1 MQKSLLL
8 FRILFVIIL
17 VNGSCQETSDWA
29 SYPQIE
35 YETACGWCAGSTLIT
50 IKGNEASYKRFIPCG
65 ENKGTVQKSRHLTAD
80 QMIILEDIFDFDKFL
95 KLDINECGVC
105 FDGCDERL
113 KITKDGTT
121 HEIKYLITSVP
132 DEVDSLRAVLQGIT
146 LQFGNE

>member
-1 MQKSLLL
+1 MNKLIYS
-8 FRILFVIIL
+8 IIL
-17 VNGSCQETSDWA
+17 SILILGSCSKTDDRDESII
-29 SYPQIE
+29 IE
-35 YETACGWCAGSTLIT
+35 YEMACGWCAGTTSLVIEGGR
-50 IKGNEASYKRFIPCG
+50 ISYSKIIPCG
-65 ENKGTVQKSRHLTAD
+65 TNKGTTSKNLTLRDIEWENLLKSYD
-80 QMIILEDIFDFDKFL
+80 QTRFL
-95 KLDINECGVC
+95 KLTINECGVC